1 MNLAAENLCKTFA
14 DRVVLDRLSMSVE
27 QGEAVA
33 IVGPSGSGK
42 STLLNILGSLLTPD
56 SGTVTLA
63 GIRVDQLRGR
73 ELEAFRSNSVGLV
86 FQEHLLLPHLTA
98 LENVLLPS
106 LARREAAPV
115 ARARALLDR
124 LGLGE
129 RSSDFPATLS
139 GGERQRVALARALIH
154 EPALV
159 LADEPTGSLDQERA
173 ADLVGLLGAEAHEH
187 ARVVV
192 MVTHNLDL
200 ANRLDR
206 TLTLAGGRL
215 VPEAT

>member
-124 LGLGE
+124 LGLDA

-154 EPALV
+154 EPSLV
-159 LADEPTGSLDQERA
+159 LADEPTGSLDHERA
-173 ADLVGLLGAEAHEH
+173 ADLVGLLSAEAHAH
-187 ARVVV
+187 NRIVV